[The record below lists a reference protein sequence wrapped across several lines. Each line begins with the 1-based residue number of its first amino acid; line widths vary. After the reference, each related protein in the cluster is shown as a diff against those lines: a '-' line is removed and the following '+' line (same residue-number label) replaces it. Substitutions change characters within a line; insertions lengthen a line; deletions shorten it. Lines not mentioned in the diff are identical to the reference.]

1 MPNVDVLKTVNAGL
15 DNHDFQLIGA
25 TVPRDQYIA
34 RVDLSKIA
42 LPTNVA
48 KARTSDFKYFK
59 LPLNLVNVNGEK
71 FDVSI
76 SLTKKIYDSLAVI
89 DDNFTLMV
97 GQDPKNENWNTYEF
111 LAQIEFPA
119 IVTKPVTVDPF
130 AKK

>member
-76 SLTKKIYDSLAVI
+76 SLTKKI
-89 DDNFTLMV
+89 
-97 GQDPKNENWNTYEF
+97 
-111 LAQIEFPA
+111 
-119 IVTKPVTVDPF
+119 
-130 AKK
+130 